1 MSYLESKSCTR
12 FLSVIRVPGKDLAVC
27 ACVCMK
33 HREGADV
40 GETMT
45 GLLLLHP
52 FPVAL

>member
-1 MSYLESKSCTR
+1 MHSFLVCDQSPRKR
-12 FLSVIRVPGKDLAVC
+12 FSSVCV
-27 ACVCMK
+27 CVCMK

>member
-1 MSYLESKSCTR
+1 MHSFLVCDQSPRKR
-12 FLSVIRVPGKDLAVC
+12 FSSV
-27 ACVCMK
+27 CVCMK